1 VLSDDDIWKT
11 VIFIKNSGQ
20 MKDNSQQQSPRQEQP
35 K

>member
-11 VIFIKNSGQ
+11 VVFIKNSGQ
-20 MKDNSQQQSPRQEQP
+20 MKDNPQQQ